1 MDMRYIKYVSKR
13 VPYYTRPDE
22 LNNKSNLLVKN
33 IPSTYKTLEDYHWV
47 HLISTQ
53 KQLPEQ
59 GWKIHISTTL
69 EEAQNTLNIVS
80 SILFKR
86 NIHFKYVK
94 SVWEL
99 TVKNSKYGDRGSSGK
114 FIAIYPKDENEFIEL
129 LPILEKSLKGL
140 SKGPYI
146 LNDKR
151 WYESNVFFRYGGF
164 AEMYYYESGHKVL
177 AIKKPDGSLVE
188 DLRVPYYTVPD
199 FIEEPDLI
207 KKMDSEVDSE
217 LIDESP
223 LDNYEVHEAIHYSN
237 GGGVYLANKK
247 DSDEKVIIKE
257 GRPNSG
263 LDAQGND
270 AFSRVKNEA
279 SILTKLKNTSFPVQI
294 KDHFQA
300 WEHTFIVEEYI
311 EGNSLTTWLATE
323 YPFYSKKNKDIYI
336 KNSIFILEQLIEAL
350 NELHN
355 NNIGLGDLQPSNIII
370 NEKLQVRLID
380 FETASNKNNT
390 THSGLMTPGFS
401 GNPTMNREQSD
412 WFALLRIAR
421 YMFVPIGPV
430 QDISLNILNTHDNWI
445 VSHFNDNALE
455 VIKKIENKCASIGAE
470 PLDNLL
476 ISSNKHQNI
485 FDVYSAKNKLL
496 TNIKNNLFWDNRLIP
511 GDIRQFEMKDGLIN
525 ILTGG
530 FGVALTLSRIN
541 QQNKKV
547 DDWIYSISME
557 DILNMDN
564 GLMTGKTGIATVFFE
579 KNDLAKVET
588 IVDNID
594 TKNMT
599 DISITSGLS
608 GIGLF
613 LLGLSLHNKFE
624 YALKKVLNIA
634 DKLEFLLKE
643 DVEII
648 PFDADIISLG
658 LLNGWSGVSLF
669 FIKVYEATKNTKWLE
684 LSEIALEKD
693 LSTGVYDDYGLF
705 QLKDTFRI
713 VPYLAGGSAGVGLV
727 IMEYNKV
734 TQKNKWKK
742 ELKGI
747 QKVLNTNTFY
757 SCSLFKGTTGILV
770 TANAIDLYNNNE
782 SKPNTFK
789 VLDTLKLH
797 LIETDNEIHVPGDYC
812 YRLSNDLLSGSS
824 GLLLVI
830 NDIINKTNFSWL
842 PIPNYK
848 KIFK

>member
-13 VPYYTRPDE
+13 VPYYTQPDE

-33 IPSTYKTLEDYHWV
+33 IPSTYKTLENYHWV
-47 HLISTQ
+47 HLINNQ
-53 KQLPEQ
+53 KILPEQ

-69 EEAQNTLNIVS
+69 EEAQNTLDIVS

-86 NIHFKYVK
+86 NIHFKFVK

-114 FIAIYPKDENEFIEL
+114 FIAIYPQNEQEFLEL
-129 LPILEKSLKGL
+129 LPILDKALKGL
-140 SKGPYI
+140 PKGPYI

-151 WYESNVFFRYGGF
+151 WYESNVFFRYGAF

-177 AIKKPDGSLVE
+177 AIKNPDGDLVE

-199 FIEEPDLI
+199 FIKEPDLI
-207 KKMDSEVDSE
+207 KKMDAKVDSE

-223 LDNYEVHEAIHYSN
+223 LDNYEIHEAIHYSN

-247 DSDEKVIIKE
+247 GSEEKVIIKE

-279 SILTKLKNTSFPVQI
+279 SILNKLKSTSFPVHI
-294 KDHFQA
+294 KEHFQA

-323 YPFYSKKNKDIYI
+323 YPFYSQKNKNIYI
-336 KNSIFILEQLIEAL
+336 KNSIFILEQLIKAL
-350 NELHN
+350 DELHN

-401 GNPTMNREQSD
+401 GSPKMNREQSD

-445 VSHFNDNALE
+445 ATHFNEDVLK
-455 VIKKIENKCASIGAE
+455 VIKKIETKCNSIGAK

-476 ISSNKHQNI
+476 VTNSKYQNK
-485 FDVYSAKNKLL
+485 FDINLAKKKL
-496 TNIKNNLFWDNRLIP
+496 TNTIQNSLFWDNRLIP
-511 GDIRQFEMKDGLIN
+511 GDIRQFEMTDGLNN

-530 FGVALTLSRIN
+530 FGIALTLSRTN
-541 QQNKKV
+541 QPNKKV
-547 DDWIYSISME
+547 DDWIKSISMK

-564 GLMTGKTGIATVFFE
+564 GLMTGKTGIATVFLE
-579 KNDLAKVET
+579 SNDLEKVGT
-588 IVDNID
+588 IVDSID

-624 YALKKVLNIA
+624 YTFKKVLDIA
-634 DKLEFLLKE
+634 EKLEFLLKE
-643 DVEII
+643 DIEII

-669 FIKVYEATKNTKWLE
+669 FIKLYEATKKSKWLE

-693 LSTGVYDDYGLF
+693 ISTGVYDEHGLF

-734 TQKNKWKK
+734 TQKNKWEK

-747 QKVLNTNTFY
+747 QKVLHTNTFY

-770 TANAIDLYNNNE
+770 TANALDLYNNNE
-782 SKPNTFK
+782 SKPNVSK

-797 LIETDNEIHVPGDYC
+797 LLETDNEIHVPGDYC
-812 YRLSNDLLSGSS
+812 YRLSNDLFSGAS
-824 GLLLVI
+824 GILLVI

-842 PIPNYK
+842 PIPNYQ
-848 KIFK
+848 KIFE